1 MTYLRTTRA
10 TWDLDLD
17 GEEGRALLERIRT
30 DGAAVFRAQPGFI
43 RYRLMAAGPRRTV
56 AVAEWASEELG
67 RRGAERFRDWLDAAG
82 IRARITMDTDAGPVV
97 ATADAKL
104 TADAEPAVA
113 TADAEPVGGGAAPAG
128 GGAVRAAF
136 PAWPRYQ
143 AALRSVV
150 AGLTDEQLAIRPAP
164 DRWPLWATIGHL
176 ACQRVSWLCG
186 FAGEPGGDA
195 TPFPDALYRC
205 PGDEYLEPAMNAAE
219 LVGALDATFAVVEG
233 VLDRWTTAELAHEIV
248 RDFDGDV
255 WRHTRGW
262 VLGRVFAHDVAHV
275 AEINE
280 ILGGAGLPGVDLWD

>member
-30 DGAAVFRAQPGFI
+30 EGAAVFRAQPGFI

-67 RRGAERFRDWLDAAG
+67 RRGAERFRDWLDAVG

-97 ATADAKL
+97 AMADAVVAA
-104 TADAEPAVA
+104 ADATAA
-113 TADAEPVGGGAAPAG
+113 TAGAAP
-128 GGAVRAAF
+128 GATSGSVRAAF
-136 PAWPRYQ
+136 PAWPGYQ

-186 FAGEPGGDA
+186 FAGEPGADA

-205 PGDEYLEPAMNAAE
+205 PGDEYLEPVMAAAE
-219 LVGALDATFAVVEG
+219 LTAALDATFAVVEG
-233 VLDRWTTAELAHEIV
+233 VLDRWTPADLGHEIV

-262 VLGRVFAHDVAHV
+262 VLQRVFAHDVAHV
-275 AEINE
+275 AEVNE
-280 ILGGAGLPGVDLWD
+280 ILGGAGVPGIDLWR